1 MSNQPSIDKPVLAL
15 VGPTAVG
22 KTALSLL
29 LAERFNGEII
39 SVDSMQVYRF
49 MDIGTAK
56 VSPEERAKIPHHLID
71 VVDPDAEY
79 DAASFVHDAFR
90 AIEDIHHRGKIPL
103 LTGGTGLY
111 LRSLIEGLFS
121 EIGHFPE
128 IRDRLQ
134 QRLLADGPH
143 KLHEELSIIDR
154 YSAIRI
160 SANDSHRLIR
170 ALEIYQGTGKPW
182 SEHIADH
189 QLLKKSRFSN
199 LLQIGLTCD
208 RKILYHRIDLRTRLM
223 LQNGLEQEVRDL
235 LTQGYG
241 PELKSMQSIGYRH
254 MNNYINK
261 LWDMAETERIL
272 ARDTRHY
279 AKRQYT
285 WFNGIADLNWHDIQ
299 DQDLIL
305 DKIEQWLNRSLN
317 K

>member
-1 MSNQPSIDKPVLAL
+1 MSSPVSIDKPVLAL
-15 VGPTAVG
+15 VGPTAIG

-56 VSPEERAKIPHHLID
+56 VSPEERARIPHHLID
-71 VVDPDAEY
+71 IVDPDAEH
-79 DAASFVHDAFR
+79 DAASFVHDALL
-90 AIEDIHHRGKIPL
+90 AIGDIHQRGKVPI

-111 LRSLIEGLFS
+111 LRSLIDGLFS
-121 EIGHFPE
+121 EIGHFLE
-128 IRDRLQ
+128 IRDKLQ
-134 QRLLADGPH
+134 QRLLLEGSN
-143 KLHEELSIIDR
+143 KLHEELSLIDR
-154 YSAIRI
+154 SSSLRI
-160 SANDSHRLIR
+160 SANDTHRLLR
-170 ALEIYQGTGKPW
+170 ALEIYHGTGKPW

-189 QLLKKSRFSN
+189 QLQRKTRFSN

-208 RKILYHRIDLRTRLM
+208 RKLLYQRIDLRTRLM
-223 LQNGLEQEVRDL
+223 LQAGLEEEVRYL
-235 LTQGYG
+235 LDRGYK

-261 LWDMAETERIL
+261 VWELAETERIL

-285 WFNGIADLNWHDIQ
+285 WFNNIADLLWIDIQ
-299 DQDLIL
+299 NQDSIIGKIDQWI
-305 DKIEQWLNRSLN
+305 S
-317 K
+317 